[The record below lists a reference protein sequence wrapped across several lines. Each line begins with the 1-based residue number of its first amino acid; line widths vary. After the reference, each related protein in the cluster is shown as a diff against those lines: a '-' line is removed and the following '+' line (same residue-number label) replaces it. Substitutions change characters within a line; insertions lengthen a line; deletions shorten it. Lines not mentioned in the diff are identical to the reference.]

1 MNASFRL
8 DHIDCWVRGRA
19 FTVDM
24 DVIGAIL
31 RLGEHDHKGF
41 IPFKDRMVSVESIQ
55 LHIGGYKEGRAS
67 TEPLFLRI

>member
-1 MNASFRL
+1 
-8 DHIDCWVRGRA
+8 
-19 FTVDM
+19 M
-24 DVIGAIL
+24 DVIDAIL

-67 TEPLFLRI
+67 TEPLFLQI